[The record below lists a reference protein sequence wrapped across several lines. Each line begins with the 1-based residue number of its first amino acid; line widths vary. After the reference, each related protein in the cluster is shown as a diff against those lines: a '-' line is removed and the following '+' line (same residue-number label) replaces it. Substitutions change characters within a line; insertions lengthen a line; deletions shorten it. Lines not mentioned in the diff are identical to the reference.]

1 MKVTARSGDWLFAI
15 VLAAA
20 AGLMGC
26 ADNPAGPGAQDGAD
40 GGGGGDGDRQQV
52 RGLVYLST
60 GYTCGGGADD
70 TSVGPFGTVDFFDL
84 RNHSHVH
91 ANVRLTGVP
100 EGTYRIRGNSEEMCG
115 AGAVDFGLRP
125 LQDTSITV
133 GANGIGEAII
143 GLTFVTETPGP
154 APNGFAFSPVDL
166 LAMHA
171 PGPHKLW
178 LTIIGP
184 GPTGPV
190 RRSTAVD
197 VVIFFHGG
205 H

>member
-1 MKVTARSGDWLFAI
+1 MKLTARSDGWLFAI
-15 VLAAA
+15 ALAAA
-20 AGLMGC
+20 ASLTGC
-26 ADNPAGPGAQDGAD
+26 ADNPAGPDAQAGAD
-40 GGGGGDGDRQQV
+40 GGGGGDHA
-52 RGLVYLST
+52 GLVYLST

-70 TSVGPFGTVDFFDL
+70 TSVGPFGTVNFYDL
-84 RNHSHVH
+84 RGDSHVH
-91 ANVRLTGVP
+91 ARVQLAGVP
-100 EGTYRIRGNSEEMCG
+100 EGLYEIRGNSEEVCG
-115 AGAVDFGLRP
+115 ADVVDFDLRP
-125 LQDTSITV
+125 LHDTSITV
-133 GANGIGEAII
+133 GANGNGNAII

-154 APNGFAFSPVDL
+154 APDRLAFSPVDL

-190 RRSTAVD
+190 RRSTAFD
-197 VVIFFHGG
+197 VVILVHEG